1 MKIKKTK
8 KIKTKTKKIKTKKR
22 NIKKQL
28 TLTLT
33 QKGGTFE
40 TRNGDIISEQF
51 LGIKLEINK
60 ENSQYVEIRPY
71 SLNTASL
78 QFLCDNKSV
87 DFKNNQVY
95 INNHPNLVV
104 KMSKIATN
112 NDTDS
117 KENKTKLSKPKKL
130 PTKNKFQSVYESPEI
145 KADTFIRGNN
155 LFIPVRISSN
165 NQPAYIVNNIDYAL
179 ELLAFV
185 NGKQDKFNN
194 LQYPSF
200 NIDFDISP
208 QIKIIGFPDPK
219 HMTPMLSQP
228 EFMKAYFENISEK
241 QKKEYNKW
249 LIGLYNQTTPDENK
263 IKNANTN
270 VNTNTNTELYKLFD
284 EDLDKLKEKYLNTFI
299 PDDVKQQD
307 EIVAQYQ
314 RNLNSIIVNEKP
326 MLRPNIKIR
335 YMFFILQKK
344 GATSEYNF
352 MVKNIRE
359 IGPEHTDI
367 LKKILELI
375 QTEIPKKFNL
385 LQPEDKGI
393 YNNFYSSGEYGD
405 LFHIEVDYLHPL
417 TRLDTFS
424 YLYKKRM
431 TLEELI
437 FASNN
442 VVAGKPF
449 LQQVKLEYQNKSYNI
464 NMKHHQLETIPEIEN
479 ERYNDNDVFYD
490 AEDENDIFYD
500 AKESQSQSQNGG
512 AGEIFDVDLKSQPIN
527 IISCNHIASFDFEIY
542 YEKGGEYYYLVL
554 ASGIKHLNKF
564 ELNQRLR
571 NLFERIINGTK
582 IHSYKDGLIN
592 TYLFNYQGKYIY
604 TVKEHKRVD
613 SDSFFKNMNTPVIRH
628 NAIYD
633 YPFIEQIPKP
643 PENTLGKG
651 LEILRANNNQNKRE
665 KFIKTDEYI
674 VIKIDNFLAVFK
686 ISTEGRTVWIFNL
699 LYNSQRQ
706 NQQQNQT
713 QNKRLKNITDLN
725 DSSFIPRL
733 KKILEENNVYDP
745 QKFKLYTHIFSD
757 YNVNSFHLKILPIN
771 FYQSPSFKQDISQ
784 TTELRLYDINS
795 IINFMNIDSKYY
807 QKFKTSGDMIFYT
820 KYKLQFIKP

>member
-1 MKIKKTK
+1 MKMKKTK
-8 KIKTKTKKIKTKKR
+8 KIKTKNKTTTKIKTKKR
-22 NIKKQL
+22 NIKKQ
-28 TLTLT
+28 LTLT

-241 QKKEYNKW
+241 QKTEYNKW

-270 VNTNTNTELYKLFD
+270 VNTNTNTNTELYKLFS
-284 EDLDKLKEKYLNTFI
+284 EDLDKLKEKYLNDFI

-393 YNNFYSSGEYGD
+393 YNNFYSSCEYGD

-490 AEDENDIFYD
+490 AEDKNDIFYD
-500 AKESQSQSQNGG
+500 AKESQSQSQSQNGG
-512 AGEIFDVDLKSQPIN
+512 AGEIFDVDLKSESIN

-613 SDSFFKNMNTPVIRH
+613 SSVFINMNTPVIRH
-628 NAIYD
+628 NRIYD
-633 YPFIEQIPKP
+633 YPFSEKIPKFP
-643 PENTLGKG
+643 NSIKKIG
-651 LEILRANNNQNKRE
+651 LELLSEDNKKKRE
-665 KFIKTDEYI
+665 AFIKTDNYI
-674 VIKIDNFLAVFK
+674 VIKIDNFLAVFN
-686 ISTEGRTVWIFNL
+686 IRGEGRTVWIFNL
-699 LYNSQRQ
+699 NSQSQ
-706 NQQQNQT
+706 
-713 QNKRLKNITDLN
+713 RLKNITDLT
-725 DSSFIPRL
+725 DVSFIPRL
-733 KKILEENNVYDP
+733 KKILEDNNVYDP
-745 QKFKLYTHIFSD
+745 QKIKLYTHIFSD
-757 YNVNSFHLKILPIN
+757 YGVNSFHIKILPIE
-771 FYQSPSFKQDISQ
+771 FYQSPSFKELISQ

-795 IINFMNIDSKYY
+795 IINFITIDPSYY
-807 QKFKTSGDMIFYT
+807 QKLKDTEYMIFYT